1 MIELNNVV
9 NKQEFIDFLNYKISL
24 HNKKC
29 IISEDSAFYRFI
41 VALTLGINALLLII
55 MISLFGFIFYYGFN
69 SIFSFLLFG
78 YDSLTSL
85 NKEISSDNFDSFII
99 NSVKMIGSFLLFMI
113 INFLSEIIF
122 EIVPDNSQKKL
133 VERLNKEKVSI
144 EDVKLLANFLDK
156 SAIDMFLVAES
167 EDKPLKWNVLTN
179 IYLKLNESV
188 GLTEDKTKEMKLKKL
203 TDFVFDK

>member
-1 MIELNNVV
+1 MVELNNVV

-24 HNKKC
+24 YKKKW